1 MEPSV
6 VEVSRPFF
14 DPGPGVGHRQD
25 PGGVQAFLAQSA
37 VERLDM
43 RVVAGFSGP
52 RDVQF
57 DLVERGL
64 LLEQTPGELGAVVDA
79 NALRLASEPGE
90 AVERFDDLTGAK
102 FVLAAV
108 ESASRV
114 WTSTTV
120 KIRKDPPSNSL
131 SDTKSIAHMS
141 FAPPASG
148 RPARY
153 LQTRRRR
160 GVHVRIDSPFS
171 R

>member
-1 MEPSV
+1 MHGGPGFTLSLVRFSCDLSGWFSLVSERGGRQAAEDRVEPSV

-14 DPGPGVGHRQD
+14 DPGVGVGHRQD

-57 DLVERGL
+57 DLVERGPL
-64 LLEQTPGELGAVVDA
+64 LDQTPGELGAVVDA

-114 WTSTTV
+114 WTTV
-120 KIRKDPPSNSL
+120 AQRHS
-131 SDTKSIAHMS
+131 
-141 FAPPASG
+141 
-148 RPARY
+148 
-153 LQTRRRR
+153 
-160 GVHVRIDSPFS
+160 
-171 R
+171 